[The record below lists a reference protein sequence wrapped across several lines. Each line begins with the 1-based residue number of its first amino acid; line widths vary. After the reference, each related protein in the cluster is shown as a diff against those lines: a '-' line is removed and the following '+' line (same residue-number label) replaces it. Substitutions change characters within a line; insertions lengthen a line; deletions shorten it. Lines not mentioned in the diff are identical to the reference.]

1 MNDVVDQVSLL
12 ENLSDADKDAL
23 ITRLW
28 RDLQEERARS
38 KELERRLACGTR
50 DLTTDD
56 REANPLLK
64 RLQQVVV
71 GKRGARQLTESLNLR
86 PLSSF
91 AFLRSRRLVV
101 AAGIVILA
109 FGLDFA
115 VGSYQQFRLAQK
127 RLADLRLQHA
137 AFEGMYVEVVNVA
150 YEPDQKSYRLTMK
163 FAKDEP
169 GRPLYIMQSPVR
181 VFEQVGLSWKEVL
194 SRDSLGEAARVVKL
208 TDTYTF
214 QTIFE
219 PNLKDWTELIPGYMH
234 IRFETD
240 SLVSERSNPDDDI
253 IDRTDRY
260 YVYLKP
266 RGADDDAI
274 RKQMR
279 IRGDPPIYM
288 PMPPH

>member
-101 AAGIVILA
+101 AG
-109 FGLDFA
+109 
-115 VGSYQQFRLAQK
+115 
-127 RLADLRLQHA
+127 
-137 AFEGMYVEVVNVA
+137 
-150 YEPDQKSYRLTMK
+150 
-163 FAKDEP
+163 
-169 GRPLYIMQSPVR
+169 PVR
-181 VFEQVGLSWKEVL
+181 VDTIATLKGRPVTEC
-194 SRDSLGEAARVVKL
+194 DLGH
-208 TDTYTF
+208 T
-214 QTIFE
+214 
-219 PNLKDWTELIPGYMH
+219 PN
-234 IRFETD
+234 
-240 SLVSERSNPDDDI
+240 
-253 IDRTDRY
+253 
-260 YVYLKP
+260 
-266 RGADDDAI
+266 
-274 RKQMR
+274 
-279 IRGDPPIYM
+279 
-288 PMPPH
+288 